1 MQGLFQSRQ
10 DLRNASLEDLRQFLT
25 ELLQELSYRFSTISK
40 ENFGERDLK
49 ELAAAILSDGK
60 SKITVE
66 DGVVTIEADEINLT
80 GDVFINGEPVS

>member
-1 MQGLFQSRQ
+1 MQGIFQSRQ
-10 DLRNASLEDLRQFLT
+10 DLRNATLEDLRQFLT
-25 ELLQELSYRFSTISK
+25 ELLQELSFRFSTISK
-40 ENFGERDLK
+40 ENFGEQDLR

-80 GDVFINGEPVS
+80 GDVYINGSPV